1 MHHTAYIKIAWHAA
15 ARVSLRTVI
24 CLVVTINFTNAGE
37 TPAVRDSYFGIHV
50 VDEATGRGVP
60 LVELRTVN
68 DLRYVTDNAGWIAF
82 QEPGLMNREVFWHV
96 SGPGVEREKDGFG
109 FACFRAV
116 TKPGTSAEVKVKSTN
131 ISVRLGRLTGQGIYR
146 DSEILGLP
154 HPLPGIA
161 EPGVM
166 GQDSVQAVPWKGGFF
181 WLWGD
186 TNVARYQLGNYHTTC
201 ATTAGDSH
209 PEMGLAFAYFTD
221 ERNPETLRRMMP
233 ETEPGAVWMFGL
245 MSVKDGQGGERM
257 FSGYSR
263 QKGLVPPD
271 EKGIAEF
278 DEARGIFRPAAPLSK
293 DEKWRTPGGHAVKVK
308 SAEGEHFYFCTPYA
322 YTRVKADAASILD
335 PGAYEMRHFNEA
347 CGQWK
352 WQKELQPTT
361 AEDEK
366 KAIASGKMKQDQARY
381 HFTEAAT
388 GSPITLHGASI
399 QWNAWRKRFVL
410 IGVQIAEKDAPS
422 SLGEVWYAESD
433 AVEGPWSKSVKVAS
447 HPRYSYYN
455 PVHHGF
461 FDREDGRIIYF
472 EGTYTMEFSG
482 NPIGTQR
489 YDYNQLMYRLDLDD
503 PRLQP
508 AH

>member
-1 MHHTAYIKIAWHAA
+1 MHHTAFFNKAWRPAPWTLLPGVA
-15 ARVSLRTVI
+15 FL
-24 CLVVTINFTNAGE
+24 LFTSCFTHAGE
-37 TPAVRDSYFGIHV
+37 MPAVKESCFGIHV

-96 SGPGVEREKDGFG
+96 NGPGIQREKDGFG
-109 FACFRAV
+109 FACFRAL
-116 TKPGTSAEVKVKSTN
+116 TKSGTSAEVKVKNTN
-131 ISVRLGRLTGQGIYR
+131 IAVRLGRLTGQGLYR
-146 DSEILGLP
+146 DSEMLGLP
-154 HPLPGIA
+154 HPLPSIC

-166 GQDSVQAVPWKGGFF
+166 GQDSVQAVPWKGGIF

-201 ATTAGDSH
+201 AITAGDSH
-209 PEMGLAFAYFTD
+209 PENGLAFAYFTD
-221 ERNPETLRRMMP
+221 PEKPDTLRRMMP
-233 ETEPGAVWMFGL
+233 ATEPGAVWMFGL
-245 MSVKDGQGGERM
+245 MSVKDGQGGERL

-278 DEARGIFRPAAPLSK
+278 DEAKGIFRTAAPLSK

-308 SAEGEHFYFCTPYA
+308 SPDGEHFYFCTPYA
-322 YTRVKADAASILD
+322 YTRVRAEPASILD
-335 PGAYEMRHFNEA
+335 PGAYEMMYLNESS
-347 CGQWK
+347 GQWQ
-352 WQKELQPTT
+352 WQKEHSPTT

-366 KAIASGKMKQDQARY
+366 NWITSGKMKQDQARY
-381 HFTEAAT
+381 RFTDAAT
-388 GSPITLHGASI
+388 GSAITLHGASI

-410 IGVQIAEKDAPS
+410 IGVQIAEKDSPS
-422 SLGEVWYAESD
+422 LLGEVWYAESD
-433 AVEGPWSKSVKVAS
+433 AVEGPWNKAVKVAS

-472 EGTYTMEFSG
+472 EGTYTLEFSG

>member
-1 MHHTAYIKIAWHAA
+1 MHHTDYFIHPGRSAA
-15 ARVSLRTVI
+15 QALQRMVAGLILSVG
-24 CLVVTINFTNAGE
+24 FTNAGE
-37 TPAVRDSYFGIHV
+37 LPTVNESCFGIHV
-50 VDEATGRGVP
+50 VDAATGRGIP

-68 DLRYVTDNAGWIAF
+68 DLRYVTDNAGWIAL

-96 SGPGVEREKDGFG
+96 SGPGIEREKDGFG
-109 FACFRAV
+109 FAGFRAV
-116 TKPGTSAEVKVKSTN
+116 TKPGSSAEVKVKCTN
-131 ISVRLGRLTGQGIYR
+131 IAVRLGRLTGQGLYR

-154 HPLPGIA
+154 HPLPAIA

-166 GQDSVQAVPWKGGFF
+166 GQDSVQAVPWKGKIF

-209 PEMGLAFAYFTD
+209 PEKGLNFAYFTD
-221 ERNPETLRRMMP
+221 AEKPDTLRRMMP
-233 ETEPGAVWMFGL
+233 ATEPGAVWMFGL
-245 MSVKDGQGGERM
+245 MSVVDGQGGERM

-271 EKGIAEF
+271 EKGIAEY
-278 DEARGIFRPAAPLSK
+278 DEAKGVFRPAAPLSK

-308 SAEGEHFYFCTPYA
+308 SAEGEHFYFCTPFA
-322 YTRVKADAASILD
+322 YTRVKAEAASILD
-335 PGAYEMRHFNEA
+335 PAAYEMRYFNDSS
-347 CGQWK
+347 GHWQW
-352 WQKELQPTT
+352 QQEHPPTT
-361 AEDEK
+361 AEEEGK
-366 KAIASGKMKQDQARY
+366 RFASGKMKQDQARY
-381 HFTEAAT
+381 RFTDAAT
-388 GSPITLHGASI
+388 GSAVTLHGASI

-410 IGVQIAEKDAPS
+410 IGVQIAEKDSPS
-422 SLGEVWYAESD
+422 LLGEVWYAESD
-433 AVEGPWSKSVKVAS
+433 AVEGPWNKAVKVAS
-447 HPRYSYYN
+447 HPRYTYYN

-461 FDREDGRIIYF
+461 FDREDGRILYF